1 MGGKMFNNL
10 IESSSHAREFKRRGS
25 FILFT
30 SVTYLLLFTIA
41 GVLSIYAYDAR
52 MDDQNALSITM
63 LSPMDLAPANPS
75 TTTHAPVPRANN
87 NGHAYAVRENPTA
100 RVDQPN
106 VAPTAISATP
116 NTNPPVPPGVP
127 YVVGT
132 GNSDPGIPGGL
143 GNLESGGG
151 SEINGG
157 RMPAIEVGTPPPAP
171 IQKPV
176 PKLVSKGVITSQA
189 ISLPKPYYPP
199 LAKQTGTQGLV
210 SVQVLIDE
218 SGKVISAKTIS
229 GHPLLA
235 AAAQKAAYEAR
246 FSPTILG
253 DRPVKVSGV
262 ITYNFVLQ

>member
-52 MDDQNALSITM
+52 MDDQNAVYITM
-63 LSPMDLAPANPS
+63 LSPVDLASFKPLATS
-75 TTTHAPVPRANN
+75 HAPAPMGNN
-87 NGHAYAVRENPTA
+87 NGHAFAVRENPTA

-106 VAPTAISATP
+106 IAPTAISATP
-116 NTNPPVPPGVP
+116 NTNPPLP
-127 YVVGT
+127 
-132 GNSDPGIPGGL
+132 PGIPYIVGAGNSNPGIAEGP
-143 GNLESGGG
+143 GNLGSGGG
-151 SEINGG
+151 SEISGG
-157 RMPAIEVGTPPPAP
+157 RMPAIKIEPPPAP

-176 PKLVSKGVITSQA
+176 PRLVSKGVITSQA
-189 ISLPKPYYPP
+189 ISLPKPFYPP
-199 LAKQTGTQGLV
+199 LARQTRTQGVV

-218 SGKVISAKTIS
+218 TGKVISAKTVS

-246 FSPTILG
+246 FSPTMLG
-253 DRPVKVSGV
+253 DHPVKVSGV